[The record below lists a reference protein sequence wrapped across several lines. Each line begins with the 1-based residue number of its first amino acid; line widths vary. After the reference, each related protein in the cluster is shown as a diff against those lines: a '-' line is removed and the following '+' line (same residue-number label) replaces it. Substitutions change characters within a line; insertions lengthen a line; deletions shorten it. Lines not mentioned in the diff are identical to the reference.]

1 MDFNSITTPS
11 ELIEQNNQI
20 TEDGKRGIKLLE
32 DVLEEGPRYGLCTAK
47 ILIEKLITMHEINL
61 EEESEAGKLEEVK
74 VWTTDLVKLQMIS
87 DILDDVEL

>member
-11 ELIEQNNQI
+11 DLVDQNSQI

-47 ILIEKLITMHEINL
+47 ILVEKLIKIWQ
-61 EEESEAGKLEEVK
+61 A
-74 VWTTDLVKLQMIS
+74 DLVKLQMVS
-87 DILDDVEL
+87 DILDDIEV